1 MRSAFNEQL
10 AALRQELISLYTD
23 VDLELHE
30 AVNALIGR
38 DSTLAKSIYENTRH
52 IDKRCADLEDDA
64 YNLIVLQQPVASD
77 LRLLQFIIYVNFNL
91 ARMSNHTRNLAKCA
105 RRVSGKE
112 VPQQL
117 LDLVASEAHLVYR
130 VLGSAIEAI
139 VEGDLEIASSLHDL
153 DEPVDVLYEQFYK
166 TFAKLSSNADMD
178 AATQIIMSARMLER
192 ISDNAVETG
201 GRLVFLLTGKR
212 RDLEQLAQMDDEEI
226 NKLYA
231 VRGVGLTRH
240 SDQDAQIIECIPEVN
255 DRCTNDINT
264 NSTTKESK

>member
-1 MRSAFNEQL
+1 MRSVFNEQL
-10 AALRQELISLYTD
+10 AALRQELISIYTD

-30 AVNALIGR
+30 AVEALIKR
-38 DSTLAKSIYENTRH
+38 DSSLAQSIYENTRH

-105 RRVSGKE
+105 RRVSNRD

-139 VEGDLEIASSLHDL
+139 VEGDLELASTLNDL
-153 DEPVDVLYEQFYK
+153 DEPVDVIYKQFYK
-166 TFAKLSSNADMD
+166 TFAKLGNNDDMD

-212 RDLEQLAQMDDEEI
+212 RDLEKLALMDDEELSH
-226 NKLYA
+226 LYA
-231 VRGVGLTRH
+231 VKGVGLTRH
-240 SDQDAQIIECIPEVN
+240 SDKDAQIIERIPEVY
-255 DRCTNDINT
+255 DRSEDEDDSDSQVN
-264 NSTTKESK
+264 

>member
-10 AALRQELISLYTD
+10 AALRQELITLYTD
-23 VDLELHE
+23 VDLEVHE
-30 AVNALIGR
+30 AVEALLNR
-38 DSTLAKSIYENTRH
+38 DSNLAKSIYDNTRQ
-52 IDKRCADLEDDA
+52 IDKRCASLEDDA

-105 RRVSGKE
+105 RRISGKD

-117 LDLVASEAHLVYR
+117 LDLLAKEAQLVYR
-130 VLGSAIEAI
+130 VLGSTIEAI
-139 VEGDLEIASSLHDL
+139 VEGNLEIASSLVEL

-166 TFAKLSSNADMD
+166 TFAKLGSDVNMD

-192 ISDNAVETG
+192 ISDNAVEMG

-212 RDLEQLAQMDDEEI
+212 RNLVQIAQMNDDEI
-226 NKLYA
+226 NNLYA

-240 SDQDAQIIECIPEVN
+240 SDKDAQIIEAIPEVN
-255 DRCTNDINT
+255 DRANHEYNT
-264 NSTTKESK
+264 DSTSKES

>member
-10 AALRQELISLYTD
+10 AALRQELITLYTD

-30 AVNALIGR
+30 AVNALISR
-38 DSTLAKSIYENTRH
+38 DSNLAKSIYENTRH
-52 IDKRCADLEDDA
+52 IDKRCADLEDNA

-105 RRVSGKE
+105 RRVSGE
-112 VPQQL
+112 NVPQQL

-130 VLGSAIEAI
+130 VMGSAIEAI
-139 VEGDLEIASSLHDL
+139 VQGDLELASSLHDL
-153 DEPVDVLYEQFYK
+153 DEPVDVLYKQFYK
-166 TFAKLSSNADMD
+166 TFAKLGTSGDID

-201 GRLVFLLTGKR
+201 SRLVFLLTGKR
-212 RDLEQLAQMDDEEI
+212 RNLEKLAQMDDEQLSE
-226 NKLYA
+226 LYA

-255 DRCTNDINT
+255 DRCAYEQNT
-264 NSTTKESK
+264 DSKVSQS